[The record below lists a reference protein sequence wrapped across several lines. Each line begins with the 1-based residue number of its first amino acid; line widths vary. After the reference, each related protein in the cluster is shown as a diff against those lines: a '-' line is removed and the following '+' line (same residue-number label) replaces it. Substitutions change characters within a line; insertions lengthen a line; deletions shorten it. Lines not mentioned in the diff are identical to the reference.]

1 MSVDDDTYLAVFP
14 TGYTDNNADTLR
26 SEFIADFN
34 AVDKKRI
41 PDTLNAVYRLYQ
53 NVCNAYYEYVKGRIV
68 GDFKL
73 TWTNS
78 YPVKSVNG
86 PDMVNMYQF
95 YVQAMSK
102 KMSLLFM
109 VADEAYGN
117 FLRYIRLAERGG
129 SNLDVS
135 YVKSNQYA
143 IDQITGL

>member
-1 MSVDDDTYLAVFP
+1 MAVDENTYLGIFP
-14 TGYTDNNADTLR
+14 TGYNDSNADTLR

-41 PDTLNAVYRLYQ
+41 PDTLNAIYRLYQ

-68 GDFKL
+68 GDFKI

-78 YPVKSVNG
+78 YGNSVNG
-86 PDMVNMYQF
+86 PDMINMYQF
-95 YVQAMSK
+95 YIQQMST

-109 VADEAYGN
+109 VAGEAYDN
-117 FLRYIRLAERGG
+117 FLRYLRLSEISG

-143 IDQITGL
+143 IDLISGL

>member
-1 MSVDDDTYLAVFP
+1 MPVDDDTYLGIFP
-14 TGYTDNNADTLR
+14 TGYTDNDADTLR

-34 AVDKKRI
+34 AIDKKRI

-53 NVCNAYYEYVKGRIV
+53 NVFNAYDEYVRGRVV

-73 TWTNS
+73 TWANS
-78 YPVKSVNG
+78 YDAGSVNG

-95 YVQAMSK
+95 YLQNMSK

-109 VADEAYGN
+109 VADEAHHN
-117 FLRYIRLAERGG
+117 FLRYIRMAQLGG

-135 YVKSNQYA
+135 YVKSNQGM